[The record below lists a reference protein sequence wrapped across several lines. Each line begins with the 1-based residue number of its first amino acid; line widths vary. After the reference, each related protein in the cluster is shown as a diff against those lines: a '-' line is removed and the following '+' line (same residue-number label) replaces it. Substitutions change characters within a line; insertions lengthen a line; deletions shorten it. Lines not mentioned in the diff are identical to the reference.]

1 MRPLI
6 QFYILW
12 EKEIRTQ
19 RFVKG
24 RPRESTGEDGHL
36 RAKERGLRR
45 NQARWYID
53 LRLLASKTEKIH
65 FCCLSQ
71 PLCGTWLE
79 LPGLTEALKEV
90 IAEVKKAFFLMQ
102 LTIPVRIIPKPT
114 GSSKVCAILG
124 GWGGATA
131 QRTPSYLHH
140 RNVGVDRRPHCRSS
154 EEQLLAHHRVSLG
167 IKTMWQS

>member
-1 MRPLI
+1 
-6 QFYILW
+6 
-12 EKEIRTQ
+12 
-19 RFVKG
+19 VKAQ
-24 RPRESTGEDGHL
+24 GEDGHL

-124 GWGGATA
+124 G
-131 QRTPSYLHH
+131 
-140 RNVGVDRRPHCRSS
+140 
-154 EEQLLAHHRVSLG
+154 
-167 IKTMWQS
+167 